1 MTTVQLYVFMG
12 CRSKHL
18 GLLLSDY
25 ECTALCSRKLYFV

>member
-1 MTTVQLYVFMG
+1 MTTVQLYVFMS

-25 ECTALCSRKLYFV
+25 ECTAL